1 MYIISMGRH
10 EIKEFRRFQL
20 IEATIDT
27 VARKGFTDLTL
38 ADVADAARLSRGIVN
53 FYFRS
58 KEELLAETLRYMT
71 HEYEKTWRETMSR
84 AGSDPAVR
92 LRVMVDGDFGP
103 RTGSRKRVAV
113 WYAFWG
119 EARWRP
125 EYLRI
130 CQEVSAQYFA
140 ETRILVE
147 AIVTEG
153 GYSNL
158 DADLVARGLNAM
170 IDGLWLDLLI
180 EPKDVDR
187 NIAKR
192 CCYQFLAAHF
202 PREFAGLMQTQGAI
216 AAA

>member
-1 MYIISMGRH
+1 MGRR
-10 EIKEFRRFQL
+10 EIKEFRRIQL

-53 FYFRS
+53 FYFHS

-71 HEYEKTWRETMSR
+71 QEYEEAWREATSR
-84 AGSDPAVR
+84 AGSDPVTR
-92 LRVMVDGDFGP
+92 LRAMVDGDFGP
-103 RTGSRKRVAV
+103 RTSSRKRVAV

-140 ETRILVE
+140 ETRLLVE
-147 AIVTEG
+147 AIATAG
-153 GYSNL
+153 GYTGL
-158 DADLVARGLNAM
+158 DAGLVARGLNAM

-187 NIAKR
+187 NSGKR

-202 PREFAGLMQTQGAI
+202 PREFAGLVPLPGAI

>member
-1 MYIISMGRH
+1 M
-10 EIKEFRRFQL
+10 
-20 IEATIDT
+20 ID
-27 VARKGFTDLTL
+27 
-38 ADVADAARLSRGIVN
+38 S
-53 FYFRS
+53 
-58 KEELLAETLRYMT
+58 
-71 HEYEKTWRETMSR
+71 
-84 AGSDPAVR
+84 
-92 LRVMVDGDFGP
+92 DFGP
-103 RTGSRKRVAV
+103 QTGSRKRVAV

-140 ETRILVE
+140 ETRILIK
-147 AIVTEG
+147 AILLAG
-153 GYSNL
+153 GHSGI

-187 NIAKR
+187 AIAKR
-192 CCYQFLAAHF
+192 CCYQFLAANF
-202 PREFAGLMQTQGAI
+202 PREFAGLMQTQGTN

>member
-1 MYIISMGRH
+1 MGRH
-10 EIKEFRRFQL
+10 EIKEFRRIQL

-58 KEELLAETLRYMT
+58 KEELLAQTLRYMT
-71 HEYEKTWRETMSR
+71 HEYEKAWREATDR
-84 AGSDPAVR
+84 AGADPVAR
-92 LRVMVDGDFGP
+92 LRVMIDSDFGP
-103 RTGSRKRVAV
+103 QTGSRKRVAV

-140 ETRILVE
+140 ETRILIK
-147 AIVTEG
+147 AILLAG
-153 GYSNL
+153 GHSGI

-187 NIAKR
+187 AIAKR
-192 CCYQFLAAHF
+192 CCYQFLAANF
-202 PREFAGLMQTQGAI
+202 PREFAGLMQTQGTN

>member
-1 MYIISMGRH
+1 MGRH
-10 EIKEFRRFQL
+10 EIKEFRRIQL

-38 ADVADAARLSRGIVN
+38 ADVADSAHLSRGIVN

-58 KEELLAETLRYMT
+58 KEELLAQTLRYMT
-71 HEYEKTWRETMSR
+71 NEYERAWREATGR
-84 AGSDPAVR
+84 AGADPVAR
-92 LRVMVDGDFGP
+92 LRVMIDGDFGP
-103 RTGSRKRVAV
+103 QTGSRKHVAV

-140 ETRILVE
+140 ETRSLVRSI
-147 AIVTEG
+147 AVAG
-153 GYSNL
+153 GYPGI

-170 IDGLWLDLLI
+170 VNGLWLDLLI

-192 CCYQFLAAHF
+192 CCYQFLGSQF
-202 PREFAGLMQTQGAI
+202 PREFAALAQAPGAT

>member
-1 MYIISMGRH
+1 MTRH
-10 EIKEFRRFQL
+10 QIKEFRRIQL

-27 VARKGFTDLTL
+27 VARKGFAGLTL
-38 ADVADAARLSRGIVN
+38 ADVADAAKLSRGIVN

-71 HEYEKTWRETMSR
+71 QEYGKAWREAT
-84 AGSDPAVR
+84 AHAASDPVTR
-92 LRVMVDGDFGP
+92 LRVMIDGDFGP
-103 RTGSRKRVAV
+103 QTGSRKHVAV

-130 CQEVSAQYFA
+130 CQEVSTLYFV
-140 ETRILVE
+140 ETRSLVE
-147 AIVTEG
+147 AIANAG
-153 GYSNL
+153 GYGRL
-158 DADLVARGLNAM
+158 DTGLIARGLNAM

-187 NIAKR
+187 DLAKR

-202 PREFAGLMQTQGAI
+202 PHEFAAFAQTAGAT